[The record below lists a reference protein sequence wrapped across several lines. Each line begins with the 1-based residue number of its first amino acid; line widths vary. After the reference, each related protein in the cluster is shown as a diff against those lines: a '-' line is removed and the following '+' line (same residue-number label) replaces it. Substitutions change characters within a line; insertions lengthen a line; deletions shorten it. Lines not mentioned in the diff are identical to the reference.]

1 MCTVTSSLK
10 CWRKAMRRHHLC
22 ITLLVCATALH
33 AQTRPRATPI
43 VSPDVQ
49 ADGHVTFRLRAPQA
63 KEVTLR
69 GEWVAAGGIDVS
81 PPVEMTRDDQGV
93 WSVTVGPLPSEV
105 LAYSFT
111 V

>member
-1 MCTVTSSLK
+1 M
-10 CWRKAMRRHHLC
+10 
-22 ITLLVCATALH
+22 I
-33 AQTRPRATPI
+33 
-43 VSPDVQ
+43 SPEVLP
-49 ADGHVTFRLRAPQA
+49 DGHVTFRLRAPAA

-81 PPVEMTRDDQGV
+81 PPVAMTRDDAGV

-111 V
+111 VDGLIIADPQNSRRQIGG